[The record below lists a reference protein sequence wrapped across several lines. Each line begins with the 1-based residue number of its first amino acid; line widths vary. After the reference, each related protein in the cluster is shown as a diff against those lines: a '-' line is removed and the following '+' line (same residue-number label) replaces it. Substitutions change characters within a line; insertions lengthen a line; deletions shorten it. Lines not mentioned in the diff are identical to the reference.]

1 MIINNENVA
10 TEVDENVDELATE
23 ELVDGGSTPIEE
35 QIDNNSAENNKN
47 ELSNKEEEIIDE
59 QPKMYTEK
67 DVQKMINA
75 KVDEILPRKIERQKA
90 KIERAYQEK
99 YSKAEQMLKF
109 GFNAENLEEATEKM
123 QSFFESKG
131 YKIPNQ
137 QQPNLSE
144 EDLDYLAEKEANK
157 IIDYGFDEIVE
168 ETDRLSQKG
177 VEGMTQREKKI
188 FMKLAQKRQ
197 QLESEKELASLG
209 INSDALKNKDYQ
221 EFSKYLDKSMSEK
234 DKYLTYLKY
243 KPQVEGEIEQIGSM
257 KTNAQPKTKY
267 KDIYTPQEVQ
277 QLSEK
282 DLDDPQIMAAV
293 ERSMAEWYK
302 NREQ

>member
-1 MIINNENVA
+1 MLIDNKNVA

-23 ELVDGGSTPIEE
+23 ELVDGSSTSIEE
-35 QIDNNSAENNKN
+35 QIDNNSNENTNN
-47 ELSNKEEEIIDE
+47 ESSNEEETVEE
-59 QPKMYTEK
+59 QPKMYTEE
-67 DVQKMINA
+67 DVQKMIDA

-137 QQPNLSE
+137 QPNLSE

-177 VEGMTQREKKI
+177 VEGMTQREKRI

-197 QLESEKELASLG
+197 QLESEKELASMG
-209 INSDALKNKDYQ
+209 INIDALINHRLKAKLNK
-221 EFSKYLDKSMSEK
+221 
-234 DKYLTYLKY
+234 
-243 KPQVEGEIEQIGSM
+243 
-257 KTNAQPKTKY
+257 
-267 KDIYTPQEVQ
+267 
-277 QLSEK
+277 
-282 DLDDPQIMAAV
+282 
-293 ERSMAEWYK
+293 
-302 NREQ
+302 